1 MASVLSKVFDQ
12 AKAGNPVRLFKSHRQ
27 GIADGE
33 QRRDFI
39 YVDDV
44 IAVILW
50 FLSKPKICG
59 IYNVGTGSAGSF
71 REMIDAMF
79 EALGRSS
86 HIEYVDMPDTIRDT
100 YQYFTQSEVKNLRKI
115 GCDVSFTPLQAAVR
129 RYVTEFLNHSDR
141 YR

>member
-1 MASVLSKVFDQ
+1 
-12 AKAGNPVRLFKSHRQ
+12 VRLFKSYRQ
-27 GIADGE
+27 GIPDGE

-50 FLSKPKICG
+50 FLNKPDIRG

-71 REMIDAMF
+71 RKMIEAMF
-79 EALGRSS
+79 EALGRPP
-86 HIEYVDMPDTIRDT
+86 HIEYVDMPDTIRDS
-100 YQYFTQSEVKNLRKI
+100 YQYFTQAEAGNLRKI
-115 GCDVSFTPLQAAVR
+115 GCDVNFTPLQIGVH
-129 RYVTEFLNHSDR
+129 RYVTEFLNHTDP